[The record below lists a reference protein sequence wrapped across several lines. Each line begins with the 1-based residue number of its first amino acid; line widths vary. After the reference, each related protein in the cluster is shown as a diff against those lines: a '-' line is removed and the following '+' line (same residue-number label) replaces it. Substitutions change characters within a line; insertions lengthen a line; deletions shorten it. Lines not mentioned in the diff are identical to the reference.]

1 MMKKMTQERTQS
13 IIQINKKLNEISQ
26 TGNNSIIGDKT
37 CKMKK
42 KKNGGLVF
50 LFMSMSPK

>member
-1 MMKKMTQERTQS
+1 MTQKRTKL

-37 CKMKK
+37 
-42 KKNGGLVF
+42 
-50 LFMSMSPK
+50 